1 MKKNFFFFKLKIKLL
16 KFNLKKIINNKN
28 KLIKINIGRKFLL
41 EWKKNFF
48 DN

>member
-28 KLIKINIGRKFLL
+28 KLIKIIIGRKFLL